1 MTDLPNFSIEAWE
14 LVSHSKM
21 FKLNLISSDSRA
33 LRVSRD
39 IERDVAMI
47 VLEASLEIWVTNSRP
62 RPRFAPVMTQTGMLA
77 LMSDELKYVQSGI

>member
-1 MTDLPNFSIEAWE
+1 
-14 LVSHSKM
+14 
-21 FKLNLISSDSRA
+21 
-33 LRVSRD
+33 
-39 IERDVAMI
+39 MI